1 MPNELDRPVA
11 FRAGGTAAAPHD
23 LGAGPQT
30 MCADISEFQS
40 NINDAAYLAWSR
52 AVVIRAL
59 YGANHVD
66 AAWYGGARRAALH
79 KGGAQFLGI
88 YIYLVAGQDGG
99 AQAQAFHHLVG
110 PIQPGEVFIADF
122 EQGSHAMLSSWYN
135 AMLSL
140 YGKGIAPYL
149 WTYTGLSFGAAN
161 GALPVQWLADYST
174 EPSSPHLLWQFTDS
188 YAVPGVGTADC
199 SRYGGTIAQLAAHAY
214 H

>member
-1 MPNELDRPVA
+1 MIVTP
-11 FRAGGTAAAPHD
+11 FRAGGTATPAAPHD
-23 LGAGPQT
+23 LGAGPQVLV
-30 MCADISEFQS
+30 CDASEYQS
-40 NINDAAYLAWSR
+40 DINDAAYLAWSR
-52 AVVIRAL
+52 AIVVRAL

-79 KGGAQFLGI
+79 KGGVQFLGL
-88 YIYLVAGQDGG
+88 YMYLVAGQDGG
-99 AQAQAFHHLVG
+99 AQAQAFHRIVG

-122 EQGSHAMLSSWYN
+122 EEGSHAMLTSWYN
-135 AMLSL
+135 AMISL

-149 WTYTGLSFGAAN
+149 WTYTGVNFGAAN